1 MKGLFWGLTTID
13 LHFLTDHYPEE
24 NAKIKAQK
32 FESYIGGPAT
42 NAAIT
47 YQHLGGNAKL
57 ITAIGQNNFTQ
68 TIHHQLKNRKIAF
81 HDMLKDV
88 AEEPVFASIITNTSS
103 GKRTIVSYLPKSKPT
118 IDIGDISDGYSI
130 AMFDGFYI
138 ESAIQYARLCK
149 SLGITTVFDGG
160 SWKNKT
166 ESLLKYIDIAICSDD
181 FYPPNMSNYTEI
193 TDYILQQGVQK
204 VVISRGGKPM
214 IVNEGEVN
222 LLLEVPKVEVADT
235 MGAGDIL
242 MGAFCYFY
250 AQSNNFLFALEKA
263 GQIASFS
270 CKFHGPREWM
280 IKQ

>member
-32 FESYIGGPAT
+32 FESYVGGPAT

-47 YQHLGGNAKL
+47 YQHLGGNARL
-57 ITAIGQNNFTQ
+57 VTAIGQNNFTQ
-68 TIHHQLKNRKIAF
+68 TIHDQLKKRKISF
-81 HDMLKDV
+81 HDMLKEV
-88 AEEPVFASIITNTSS
+88 KEEPVFASIITNIET
-103 GKRTIVSYLPKSKPT
+103 GKRTIVSYLPKRNPLAE
-118 IDIGDISDGYSI
+118 IADINDGYSI

-138 ESAIQYARLCK
+138 DSAIPFARLCK

-160 SWKNKT
+160 SWKHNT
-166 ESLLKYIDIAICSDD
+166 EKLLKYIDIAICSDD
-181 FYPPNMSNYTEI
+181 FFPPNLSKYNEI

-204 VVISRGGKPM
+204 VVISRGSKPM

-222 LLLEVPKVEVADT
+222 LLLEVPKVDVADT

-242 MGAFCYFY
+242 MGAFCFFY
-250 AQSNNFLFALEKA
+250 AQSNNFLFSMEKA
-263 GQIASFS
+263 GQIASLS
-270 CKFHGPREWM
+270 CKYHGPREWM
-280 IKQ
+280 NYE

>member
-32 FESYIGGPAT
+32 FESYVGGPAT

-47 YQHLGGNAKL
+47 YQHLGGNSRL
-57 ITAIGQNNFTQ
+57 VTAIGQNNFTQ
-68 TIHHQLKNRKIAF
+68 TIHDQLKKRKITF

-88 AEEPVFASIITNTSS
+88 KEDPVFASIITNIEN
-103 GKRTIVSYLPKSKPT
+103 GKRTIVSYLPKRNPLAE
-118 IDIGDISDGYSI
+118 IADINDGYSI
-130 AMFDGFYI
+130 AVFDGFYI
-138 ESAIQYARLCK
+138 DSAIPFARLCK

-160 SWKNKT
+160 SWKHKT
-166 ESLLKYIDIAICSDD
+166 EKLLKYIDIAICSDD
-181 FYPPNMSNYTEI
+181 FFPPNLSNYNEI

-204 VVISRGGKPM
+204 VVISRGSKPM

-222 LLLEVPKVEVADT
+222 LLLEVPKVDVADT
-235 MGAGDIL
+235 MGAGDIV
-242 MGAFCYFY
+242 MGAFCFFY

-263 GQIASFS
+263 GQVASLS
-270 CKFHGPREWM
+270 CKYHGPREWM
-280 IKQ
+280 NYQ